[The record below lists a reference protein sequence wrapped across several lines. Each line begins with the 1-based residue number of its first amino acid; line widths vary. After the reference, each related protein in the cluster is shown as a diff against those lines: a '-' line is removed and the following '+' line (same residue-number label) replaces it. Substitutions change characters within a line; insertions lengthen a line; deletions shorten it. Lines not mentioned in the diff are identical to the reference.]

1 LSGLKRKSKQY
12 PVIFRT
18 FVPNFDAMK
27 KQNKINRRFEYS
39 RYSKYL
45 FVAVAGIIALS
56 SIWITQVLVR
66 DLSQEERK
74 KIEIWAES
82 VKLLSTQDLDIDP
95 DIFNEYNNLIFKI
108 TQGNTTIPLLLV
120 DEDDNTILHNINLPE
135 RDKEEFLQKKRKK
148 FKKINPPI
156 VLDFDDGTHQYV
168 YYDES
173 TVLKSLTVFPY
184 AQLGVVFVFI
194 VISFLA
200 LLNAKKAEQNKVWI
214 GLSKETAHQL
224 GTPIS
229 SLMAWMEY
237 LKTKNVDQALLVE
250 MEKDVHRL
258 NVVAER
264 FSKVGSDSGLEPMDV
279 NEAIRE
285 SIDYVSKRVSGKVK
299 INCNFP
305 DRPFLVLMNESL
317 FGWVIENLIKNAV
330 DAMDGKGRIDIQVE
344 ETEKL
349 IKIDISDTGKGI
361 PKSKFG
367 TVFQPGYTTKERG
380 WGLGL
385 SLVKRIIRSY
395 RHGKIFVFKS
405 DLNKGTT
412 FRIELKKYKG

>member
-1 LSGLKRKSKQY
+1 
-12 PVIFRT
+12 
-18 FVPNFDAMK
+18 MK
-27 KQNKINRRFEYS
+27 KQRIKNSDSKYRHNF
-39 RYSKYL
+39 KYL
-45 FVAVAGIIALS
+45 FVITAVIIAIS
-56 SIWITQVLVR
+56 SIWVTQVLVN
-66 DLSQEERK
+66 DLAQEERK

-82 VKLLSTQDLDIDP
+82 VKLMTTQTQNLDVNSDVV
-95 DIFNEYNNLIFKI
+95 NEYDKLIFKFI
-108 TQGNTTIPLLLV
+108 EGNATIPLVLV
-120 DEDDNTILHNINLPE
+120 DEDDNIQQFRNINNLPE
-135 RDKEEFLQKKRKK
+135 HGQDEFLKKKLQK

-168 YYDES
+168 CYDDS
-173 TVLKSLTVFPY
+173 TVLKSLTIFPY

-229 SLMAWMEY
+229 SLMGWMEY
-237 LKTKNVDQALLVE
+237 LKTKNMDHSLLSE
-250 MEKDVHRL
+250 MGKDVNRL
-258 NVVAER
+258 NVIAER
-264 FSKVGSDSGLEPMDV
+264 FSKIGSDPELEPMDV
-279 NEAIRE
+279 NEAIR
-285 SIDYVSKRVSGKVK
+285 STVDYVSKRVSEKVS

-317 FGWVIENLIKNAV
+317 FGWVVENLVKNAV
-330 DAMDGKGRIDIQVE
+330 DAMNGKGRINIEVE
-344 ETEKL
+344 ETDKL

-361 PKSKFG
+361 PKSKFS
-367 TVFQPGYTTKERG
+367 TVFHPGYTTKKRG

-385 SLVKRIIRSY
+385 SLVKRIIQSY
-395 RHGKIFVFKS
+395 QHGKIFVLKS
-405 DLNKGTT
+405 EMNKGTT

>member
-1 LSGLKRKSKQY
+1 
-12 PVIFRT
+12 
-18 FVPNFDAMK
+18 MK
-27 KQNKINRRFEYS
+27 KQNKINRNFEYS

-56 SIWITQVLVR
+56 SIWVTQVLVK
-66 DLSQEERK
+66 DLAQEERK

-82 VKLLSTQDLDIDP
+82 IKLLSNQDDIAP
-95 DIFNEYNNLIFKI
+95 DVFNFVFNI

-120 DEDDNTILHNINLPE
+120 DEDDNIILPIFE
-135 RDKEEFLQKKRKK
+135 DSQKEFFQKKLNRYKK
-148 FKKINPPI
+148 KNPPI

-168 YYDES
+168 YYDDS
-173 TVLKSLTVFPY
+173 TVLKSLIIFPY

-237 LKTKNVDQALLVE
+237 LKTKNVDQTLLVE

-258 NVVAER
+258 NVIAER
-264 FSKVGSDSGLEPMDV
+264 FSKVGSDPGLEPMDV
-279 NEAIRE
+279 NEAIRDA
-285 SIDYVSKRVSGKVK
+285 IDYVSKRVSGKVK

-317 FGWVIENLIKNAV
+317 FGWVVENLIKNAV
-330 DAMDGKGRIDIQVE
+330 DAMDGKGRIDIKVE
-344 ETEKL
+344 ETGKL
-349 IKIDISDTGKGI
+349 VKIDISDTGKGI

-395 RHGKIFVFKS
+395 QHGKIFVLKS
-405 DLNKGTT
+405 ELNKGTT
-412 FRIELKKYKG
+412 FRIELKKYEG

>member
-1 LSGLKRKSKQY
+1 
-12 PVIFRT
+12 
-18 FVPNFDAMK
+18 MK
-27 KQNKINRRFEYS
+27 KQRIKNSDS
-39 RYSKYL
+39 RYRHNFKYL
-45 FVAVAGIIALS
+45 FVITAVVIAIS
-56 SIWITQVLVR
+56 SIWVTQVLVN
-66 DLSQEERK
+66 DLAQEERK

-82 VKLLSTQDLDIDP
+82 VKLMTTQTQNLDVNSDVV
-95 DIFNEYNNLIFKI
+95 NEYDKLIFKFI
-108 TQGNTTIPLLLV
+108 EGNTTIPLVLV
-120 DEDDNTILHNINLPE
+120 DEEDNIQQFRNINNLPE
-135 RDKEEFLQKKRKK
+135 HDQDEFLKKKLQK

-168 YYDES
+168 YYDDS

-229 SLMAWMEY
+229 SLMGWMEY
-237 LKTKNVDQALLVE
+237 LKTKNMDSSLLSE
-250 MEKDVHRL
+250 MGKDVNRL
-258 NVVAER
+258 NVIAER
-264 FSKVGSDSGLEPMDV
+264 FSKIGSDPELEPMDV
-279 NEAIRE
+279 NEAIR
-285 SIDYVSKRVSGKVK
+285 SAVDYVSKRVSGKVS

-317 FGWVIENLIKNAV
+317 FGWVVENLVKNAV
-330 DAMDGKGRIDIQVE
+330 DAMNGKGRINIEVE
-344 ETEKL
+344 ETDKL

-361 PKSKFG
+361 PKSKFS
-367 TVFQPGYTTKERG
+367 TVFNPGYTTKKRG

-385 SLVKRIIRSY
+385 SLVKRIIQSY
-395 RHGKIFVFKS
+395 QHGKIFVLKS
-405 DLNKGTT
+405 EMNKGTT